1 MDRSSPSS
9 FVLVQDKALAILH
22 GDSLMVPAGLLQNW
36 GGGWGWGSGGIKG
49 QTDRPREKDRE

>member
-1 MDRSSPSS
+1 MVVYGWSSPSS
-9 FVLVQDKALAILH
+9 FVLVQDKELAILH

-36 GGGWGWGSGGIKG
+36 GGGIKG

>member
-1 MDRSSPSS
+1 MDLNSPSS
-9 FVLVQDKALAILH
+9 FVLVQDKVLAILH

-36 GGGWGWGSGGIKG
+36 GVGVGGGGIKL